1 MASVACVLVKFGSAA
16 WQAIAANV
24 SPLDVVYALFLGVLG
39 ALLHK
44 LSSSSRDQQSASET
58 RSRSSLRSPALSYS
72 LVKRQGSVT
81 FAEGTKFESAEDFST
96 HNLNV
101 LRSMSSN
108 LQRAPLKISLT
119 NEEGQDVG
127 EKSSFPRKRDRGT
140 GKYSSPSGDDSSD
153 KPDVD
158 RLVLPVPPQRRESFL
173 YKSDSEFEL
182 APKCVT
188 SRHHSF
194 SEGTQ
199 VEELVT
205 PFAQILS
212 SLRNVR
218 NTFVTLTNAK
228 KDKRRGSVGSHI
240 LRNSNLATELQ
251 NCVGMS
257 SGSLHLP
264 RDEGYQKVANST
276 LDELDW
282 VLYQLETLQTHT
294 SVSEMASNKFKRLL
308 NRELKDFS
316 EANQSGNQVS
326 AWVYN
331 TFTVYDIDDR
341 YRIHDES
348 VGNRCTQKESAQNQT
363 IEQTSTPFL
372 FRNTTLEYPDKQLEV
387 ETAQSKTK
395 RDCIRARSR
404 SMVNGVRK
412 LTRLHSFSGSVPRF
426 GVEVQNESELATIL
440 ENVNKW
446 DFDAFALGEATNGHP
461 MLAVSYTILQARDLL
476 KIFKIKPTTFINYMT
491 LVENHYLKDV
501 PFHNCIHAAD
511 VTQTAHVLL
520 SAQAFDNVFTDLEI
534 LSAIIASAVHDV
546 DHPGVNNHFL
556 VATNSEMA
564 LMYNDESVLEN
575 HHLAVAFQLLQHED
589 CDIFENLSKQER
601 QTARRMIIEMVL
613 ATDNAKHMSL
623 LASLKTMVETKKVAG
638 TGSGVLC
645 LENYTDRMQVLK
657 SLVHCADLS
666 NPTKPLP
673 IYRKWVDRLME
684 EFFRQGD
691 KERDIDGMEISPM
704 MDRHNASIE
713 KSQVV
718 FIDFVAQPLWETW
731 GELVQP
737 DAQDLLDTIE
747 DNRQWYNSQIP
758 KNEQDKTAN
767 NPASIR
773 RSSWQGTRKE
783 AIDQSEPETS
793 EEEKKG
799 KLQNSTQN
807 PTTRHNIKPEDLLHK
822 YGGSSGRSCEADDE
836 YDGESSFEISTTD
849 GNNN

>member
-1 MASVACVLVKFGSAA
+1 
-16 WQAIAANV
+16 
-24 SPLDVVYALFLGVLG
+24 
-39 ALLHK
+39 
-44 LSSSSRDQQSASET
+44 
-58 RSRSSLRSPALSYS
+58 
-72 LVKRQGSVT
+72 
-81 FAEGTKFESAEDFST
+81 
-96 HNLNV
+96 
-101 LRSMSSN
+101 
-108 LQRAPLKISLT
+108 
-119 NEEGQDVG
+119 
-127 EKSSFPRKRDRGT
+127 
-140 GKYSSPSGDDSSD
+140 
-153 KPDVD
+153 
-158 RLVLPVPPQRRESFL
+158 QRRESFL

-194 SEGTQ
+194 SEGTR

-228 KDKRRGSVGSHI
+228 KDKQFKHSCFCTSKCSH
-240 LRNSNLATELQ
+240 SFY
-251 NCVGMS
+251 S
-257 SGSLHLP
+257 W
-264 RDEGYQKVANST
+264 VANST

-331 TFTVYDIDDR
+331 TFT
-341 YRIHDES
+341 
-348 VGNRCTQKESAQNQT
+348 
-363 IEQTSTPFL
+363 
-372 FRNTTLEYPDKQLEV
+372 DKQLEV

-758 KNEQDKTAN
+758 KN
-767 NPASIR
+767 
-773 RSSWQGTRKE
+773 
-783 AIDQSEPETS
+783 
-793 EEEKKG
+793 
-799 KLQNSTQN
+799 
-807 PTTRHNIKPEDLLHK
+807 
-822 YGGSSGRSCEADDE
+822 
-836 YDGESSFEISTTD
+836 
-849 GNNN
+849 